1 MSTPILPYAVWE
13 QGTNNNSVPANDNA
27 LRSEILAGLVLSKTT
42 TAQPAGPA
50 QGAIYIIPAGAT
62 GAQWAGFGAGD
73 LAIFRAGT
81 WYAYAPVEG
90 VVVHM
95 AGSLQQWDG
104 AAWSEISG
112 GGGGGGAVPVALPI
126 ACSDETT
133 ALTVGVAKVTFRVP
147 HAMTLSAVRASLTTG
162 QTSGALLTVD
172 INQGGASI
180 LSTKLTIDNG
190 ERTSTTAAAP
200 PVISTVDLADDAE
213 IAIDIDQVGDGTAA
227 GLKVYL
233 VGVPA

>member
-1 MSTPILPYAVWE
+1 MSTPILPFAVWQ

-50 QGAIYIIPAGAT
+50 QGAIYIIPAAAT
-62 GAQWAGFGAGD
+62 GAQWESFDAGD

-104 AAWSEISG
+104 AAWAEIS
-112 GGGGGGAVPVALPI
+112 GGGGGGAVPVALPV

-133 ALTVGVAKVTFRVP
+133 ALTVGAAKVTFRMP
-147 HAMTLSAVRASLTTG
+147 QGMTLSAVRASLTSA

-180 LSTKLTIDNG
+180 LGTKLTIDNG

-200 PVISTVDLADDAE
+200 AVLSAVDLADDAE
-213 IAIDIDQVGDGTAA
+213 ITIDIDQVGDGTAA